1 MKTFR
6 EFQDEHVRK
15 QAVNKV
21 RIKVEKRESLNRLK
35 QTVRGHANIA
45 GGQAEINAY
54 LKRVNAQQQYRA
66 PTKQQ
71 EEE

>member
-21 RIKVEKRESLNRLK
+21 RIKAEKRESLNKLK
-35 QTVRGHANIA
+35 QAVRGHASIA

-54 LKRVNAQQQYRA
+54 LKRVNAQQQYRI
-66 PTKQQ
+66 PTKQ